1 MEEALQGGN
10 LGDGSSVVIKPD
22 STNKY
27 NTSVDGRPGLIIQA
41 KEELGRE
48 SGILVVD
55 IAHVPEPACG
65 MDAMV
70 SLHGNRSDNNAHPQ
84 IILSE
89 LIGWDPSNMMTV
101 YDGTKVGK
109 PRIHKKPG
117 NETFA
122 GYVNK
127 RGGVVF
133 VAKWNRTD
141 AQIWD
146 FTEDEIKKYFPDRT
160 KPLDSIDVN
169 NFPKGPNTSWNRR
182 AAGNFQ
188 FTLPNPIL
196 KPVS

>member
-1 MEEALQGGN
+1 MEEALRGGN
-10 LGDGSSVVIKPD
+10 LGDGKGITIRPD

-27 NTSVDGRPGLIIQA
+27 NISADGRPGVIIQA

-48 SGILVVD
+48 SGTVVVD

-65 MDAMV
+65 MDAMIA
-70 SLHGNRSDNNAHPQ
+70 LHGNRAENNAHPQ

-101 YDGTKVGK
+101 YDGSKVGK

-122 GYVNK
+122 GYANK

-146 FTEDEIKKYFPDRT
+146 FSGDDIKKYFPDRIKPVDSVDVT
-160 KPLDSIDVN
+160 K
-169 NFPKGPNTSWNRR
+169 FPSGPNTNWNKK
-182 AAGNFQ
+182 AAGNFK
-188 FTLPNPIL
+188 FTLPGPGL
-196 KPVS
+196 KPVR